1 MMNKDIFSEFVGQSR
16 VKNVLR
22 FCLDC
27 YKTSN
32 YFAPLCVSAKRG
44 DGKTYLC
51 SLVAKELKKPHIL
64 INSSTVKSVTAL
76 VDEIIMPVATGSTNG
91 GTLHFDESHF
101 LNKGKGNGS
110 IEGFLLSCIQ
120 PAKNHIN
127 TVQYAGG
134 TLSIDTKKI
143 SFLFS
148 TTNLENHGQAF
159 LNRLRKISFAPYEVS
174 DLEKIIKNN
183 AEGIHFSPKLVHEI
197 ATVCRDTPRTAV
209 LMANDIVSYTEI
221 TKNKQFTKF
230 PARLRNYNIIQPIV
244 KLLLGEKEELPN
256 EPIVFNVNSNS
267 PSEEDDEFNRLL
279 GENLAQQFIN
289 EMNGA
294 GMETGMENKEVLPY
308 EKLKEN
314 YENSA
319 RDNRTL
325 IAQEA
330 MDYLKYW
337 LDLEKRN
344 RDAFRY
350 WLITGHVYSLR
361 YLLKNDIIRD
371 IVDPREIYHT
381 NDSLTGLIED
391 CSAVTRVT
399 RYSINNIMRNTINNV
414 ININIYNIS

>member
-1 MMNKDIFSEFVGQSR
+1 MNKDIFSEFVGQSR

-221 TKNKQFTKF
+221 TKNKQFTFDDWAGFRKK
-230 PARLRNYNIIQPIV
+230 LNIND
-244 KLLLGEKEELPN
+244 LGLEEIEITYL
-256 EPIVFNVNSNS
+256 
-267 PSEEDDEFNRLL
+267 RLL
-279 GENLAQQFIN
+279 NKTGSLTLSTFAAALEFDRKTLQYSVEPFLIKKGLLAIRQSVRHITPK
-289 EMNGA
+289 GR
-294 GMETGMENKEVLPY
+294 EVL
-308 EKLKEN
+308 
-314 YENSA
+314 
-319 RDNRTL
+319 
-325 IAQEA
+325 
-330 MDYLKYW
+330 
-337 LDLEKRN
+337 
-344 RDAFRY
+344 
-350 WLITGHVYSLR
+350 
-361 YLLKNDIIRD
+361 
-371 IVDPREIYHT
+371 
-381 NDSLTGLIED
+381 
-391 CSAVTRVT
+391 
-399 RYSINNIMRNTINNV
+399 NTINEGLV
-414 ININIYNIS
+414 GV